1 MNCRKDV
8 RALDKEIRIVIGAGE
23 YNNNPGWIHTQ
34 EEEINL
40 IDEDTWNRRFDC
52 QSITAILAEHVW
64 EHLSYEEGRMAARI
78 CFDYLKPGGYLRCAV
93 PDGYFQNEEYQHIV
107 KVGGPGPLSHPAA
120 SHKIV
125 YNYKSLTELF
135 QIAGFEVKLL
145 EYCDEQGNFYQNDWK
160 AEDGVIFRSKQFD
173 PRNQGKELVAPSLI
187 LDAIKTV

>member
-1 MNCRKDV
+1 M
-8 RALDKEIRIVIGAGE
+8 DKEIRIVIGAGE